1 VRCLRRLAKLRVI
14 TGLLMHLDAESV
26 RLLFTVG
33 ILFLV
38 GIPAITRT
46 VWLPRNLQCEQV
58 SRDKLTPRQAA
69 FFDSYDKK
77 MAEMAYFP
85 IGTFRVTNL
94 KGQNLNCAYANS
106 ADPARCLLT
115 MMSIGPSF
123 TTCLEFVTRFADGT
137 RLSTKNTQLSS
148 VLAIMPN
155 RIVQQFPGIQ
165 DPVELKRRHDQKAET
180 LQSRSPEF
188 RPTSS
193 YFTDLNEYHQQYC
206 QYQETKKLLRFD
218 TAAGLYRATYR
229 TGLRGVANFVN
240 PLADN
245 FTVPRFIF
253 GTLLGAGL
261 PLIAAT
267 QHARILSWLSS
278 FGTTD
283 LALAGTLLTPVA
295 CTLAAIAIGSIFTK
309 KAFIWALVLGV
320 LPAKLLALTTGL
332 SLGSG
337 LWMGLVADFAARFS
351 TARRK
356 LL

>member
-1 VRCLRRLAKLRVI
+1 
-14 TGLLMHLDAESV
+14 MHLDPESI
-26 RLLFTVG
+26 RLLFTFGV
-33 ILFLV
+33 LFLV

-46 VWLPRNLQCEQV
+46 VWLPRNLQCEQI

-85 IGTFRVTNL
+85 ISTFRVTNL

-106 ADPARCLLT
+106 ADPARCLVT
-115 MMSIGPSF
+115 MIGIGPSF
-123 TTCLEFVTRFADGT
+123 TTCLEIVTRFADGT

-165 DPVELKRRHDQKAET
+165 DPIELKRRHDEKAET
-180 LQSRSPEF
+180 LQNRSPEF
-188 RPTSS
+188 RSPST
-193 YFTDLNEYHQQYC
+193 YFSDLDEYHQQYC
-206 QYQETKKLLRFD
+206 QYQESKKLLRFD
-218 TAAGLYRATYR
+218 TATGLYRATYR
-229 TGLRGVANFVN
+229 TGLRGVANFLN

-245 FTVPRFIF
+245 FTVPRFAL
-253 GTLLGAGL
+253 GALLGAGL

-267 QHARILSWLSS
+267 QHAQIVAWLSS
-278 FGTTD
+278 SG
-283 LALAGTLLTPVA
+283 AANSAMAGLLLTPLA
-295 CTLAAIAIGSIFTK
+295 CTLAAIAIGTIFTR
-309 KAFIWALVLGV
+309 KAFIWALVLGL
-320 LPAKLLALTTGL
+320 LPGKLLALTTGL

-337 LWMGLVADFAARFS
+337 VWMALVADFAARFC

>member
-1 VRCLRRLAKLRVI
+1 
-14 TGLLMHLDAESV
+14 MHLDVESV
-26 RLLFTVG
+26 RLLFTFA

-38 GIPAITRT
+38 GIPAITRS
-46 VWLPRNLQCEQV
+46 VWLPRNLQCEV
-58 SRDKLTPRQAA
+58 ISRDKLTPRQAA

-85 IGTFRVTNL
+85 ISTFRVTNL

-106 ADPARCLLT
+106 ADPARCLAT

-123 TTCLEFVTRFADGT
+123 TTCLEIVTRFADGT
-137 RLSTKNTQLSS
+137 RLSTKNTQLSP

-188 RPTSS
+188 RPPSS
-193 YFTDLNEYHQQYC
+193 YFTDLNEYHQQFC

-245 FTVPRFIF
+245 FTVPRLIL

-267 QHARILSWLSS
+267 QRGPILLWLST
-278 FGTTD
+278 FGSTN
-283 LALAGTLLTPVA
+283 LALAATLLTPLA
-295 CTLAAIAIGSIFTK
+295 CTAAAIAIGSIFTK
-309 KAFIWALVLGV
+309 KAFIWALVLGF
-320 LPAKLLALTTGL
+320 LPAKLLALSTGL

-337 LWMGLVADFAARFS
+337 LWMAVVADFAARVCV
-351 TARRK
+351 ARRK